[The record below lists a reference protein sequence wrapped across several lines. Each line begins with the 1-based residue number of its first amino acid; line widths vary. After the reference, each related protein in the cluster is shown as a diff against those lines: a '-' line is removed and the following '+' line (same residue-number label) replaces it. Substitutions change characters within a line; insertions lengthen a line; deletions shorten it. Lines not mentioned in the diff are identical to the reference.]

1 MKTKLYHGSLE
12 IVDSPQILEPNRTLD
27 YGKGFYATTSFDQ
40 AKDWVFRHKRDK
52 EKPSYGYVNV
62 YEIDINDVRN
72 ANTLWF
78 DEPTEEWVDFVNNN
92 RSNRSFSHNY
102 DFVYG
107 PVANDKVYAAFALY
121 ENGLL
126 DKTEL
131 IRELKTYTLVD
142 QLLLHTPEAL
152 SNLKFVESVKIA
164 IQ

>member
-52 EKPSYGYVNV
+52 EKPSYVYVNV
-62 YEIDINDVRN
+62 YEIDINDARN

-126 DKTEL
+126 NKTEL

-152 SNLKFVESVKIA
+152 SNLKFVESIKIA